1 MHGAETSTER
11 KTNYMSISDAH
22 IDEASLDFYTSQTDR
37 NLAVD
42 VYEQND
48 ATSAAESAAA

>member
-1 MHGAETSTER
+1 
-11 KTNYMSISDAH
+11 MSISDAH
-22 IDEASLDFYTSQTDR
+22 IDKTSLAFSTSQTNR

-48 ATSAAESAAA
+48 ATSAAESAAAA